1 MAGIRAGVQRAAL
14 LDTLRPVAAPTVA
27 LVIAPAGYGKTTL
40 LAQVAAATGRK
51 PFASLTIGEH
61 DNDPRQLVAALG
73 AALGIEVTSAK
84 SLAAAIAGA
93 GALDLSIDDLHLL
106 SSERSLD
113 VLLTVA
119 ANLPPRSRLLLA
131 GRTRPPDSL
140 VAALSGGR
148 TIELGREDLRM
159 SESEAGAL
167 LRSAGVDFPDD
178 ELPGLVQRL
187 EGWPAGLYLA
197 ALVVKTDGSAVTTF
211 DGSDRFVVEY
221 FREECLSTFDGD
233 DVRFLER
240 VAALDQLS
248 GALCDTA
255 LRVSGSASVMR

>member
-1 MAGIRAGVQRAAL
+1 M
-14 LDTLRPVAAPTVA
+14 
-27 LVIAPAGYGKTTL
+27 
-40 LAQVAAATGRK
+40 
-51 PFASLTIGEH
+51 
-61 DNDPRQLVAALG
+61 AALG

-84 SLAAAIAGA
+84 SLAAAIAGG

-140 VAALSGGR
+140 AAALNGGR

-167 LRSAGVDFPDD
+167 LRSTGIDLPGD

-187 EGWPAGLYLA
+187 EGWPTGLYLA
-197 ALVVKTDGSAVTTF
+197 ALVLETDG
-211 DGSDRFVVEY
+211 R
-221 FREECLSTFDGD
+221 RPRRSTARTVMSLGTST
-233 DVRFLER
+233 RN
-240 VAALDQLS
+240 ACPHS
-248 GALCDTA
+248 TA
-255 LRVSGSASVMR
+255 KTCAFSSGSRRSTSFPERCATPPCASPARRRG